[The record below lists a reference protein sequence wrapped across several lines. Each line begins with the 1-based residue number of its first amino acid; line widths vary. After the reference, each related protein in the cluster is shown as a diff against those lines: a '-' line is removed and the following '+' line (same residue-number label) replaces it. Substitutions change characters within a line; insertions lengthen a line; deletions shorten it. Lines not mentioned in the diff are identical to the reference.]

1 MSKTPEQKW
10 KDSIIAYRKN
20 CQKILAI
27 SKSIRYA
34 GVINEYGRTLTGIIS
49 PGIKPILK
57 SEDAKNEFFIVSN
70 LITMRH
76 IQSKEFGLL
85 DHVIL
90 QHKKAI
96 IVCIP
101 DGNVVYYVSLNP
113 SIKSLDDAIR
123 KMILLKKS
131 KV

>member
-10 KDSIIAYRKN
+10 KDAIISYRKN

-70 LITMRH
+70 LITLRH
-76 IQSKEFGLL
+76 IQSKAFGSL
-85 DHVIL
+85 DHVVL
-90 QHKKAI
+90 QHKKST

-101 DGNVVYYVSLNP
+101 DGDVVYYVSLNP
-113 SIKSLDDAIR
+113 SVKSLDDTIR
-123 KMILLKKS
+123 KIKS
-131 KV
+131 VF

>member
-10 KDSIIAYRKN
+10 KDAIISYRKN

-57 SEDAKNEFFIVSN
+57 PEDAKNEFFIVSN
-70 LITMRH
+70 LITLRH
-76 IQSKEFGLL
+76 IQSKAFGSL
-85 DHVIL
+85 DHVVL

-101 DGNVVYYVSLNP
+101 DGNVVYYVSVNP
-113 SIKSLDDAIR
+113 SVKSLDDAIR
-123 KMILLKKS
+123 KIKS
-131 KV
+131 IF

>member
-1 MSKTPEQKW
+1 MVKTPEQKW
-10 KDSIIAYRKN
+10 KDAIISYRKN

-49 PGIKPILK
+49 SGIKPILK
-57 SEDAKNEFFIVSN
+57 PEDAKNEFFIVSN
-70 LITMRH
+70 LITLRH
-76 IQSKEFGLL
+76 IQSKEFGSL
-85 DHVIL
+85 DHVVL
-90 QHKKAI
+90 QHKKAT

-113 SIKSLDDAIR
+113 SIKSLDDTIR
-123 KMILLKKS
+123 KIKSLL
-131 KV
+131 

>member
-10 KDSIIAYRKN
+10 KDAIISYRKN

-57 SEDAKNEFFIVSN
+57 PEDAKNEFFIVSN
-70 LITMRH
+70 LITLRH
-76 IQSKEFGLL
+76 IQSKAFGSL
-85 DHVIL
+85 DHVVL

-96 IVCIP
+96 IICIP
-101 DGNVVYYVSLNP
+101 DGNVVYYVSLNTGV
-113 SIKSLDDAIR
+113 KSLDDTIR
-123 KMILLKKS
+123 KIKS
-131 KV
+131 VF

>member
-10 KDSIIAYRKN
+10 KDAIISYRKN

-27 SKSIRYA
+27 SKSVRYA

-57 SEDAKNEFFIVSN
+57 PEDAKNEFFIVSN
-70 LITMRH
+70 LITLRH
-76 IQSKEFGLL
+76 IQSKAFGSL
-85 DHVIL
+85 DHVVL
-90 QHKKAI
+90 QHKKAV

-101 DGNVVYYVSLNP
+101 NGDVVYYVSLNP
-113 SIKSLDDAIR
+113 GTKSLDDTIR
-123 KMILLKKS
+123 KIKS
-131 KV
+131 VF

>member
-10 KDSIIAYRKN
+10 KDAIIAYRKN

-34 GVINEYGRTLTGIIS
+34 GVINEYGRTLTGIIT

-57 SEDAKNEFFIVSN
+57 PEDAKNEFFIVSN
-70 LITMRH
+70 LITLRH
-76 IQSKEFGLL
+76 AQSKAFGSL
-85 DHVIL
+85 DHVVL
-90 QHKKAI
+90 QHKKAT
-96 IVCIP
+96 IVCVP

-113 SIKSLDDAIR
+113 SVKSLDDTIR
-123 KMILLKKS
+123 KIKS
-131 KV
+131 IF